1 MNVLGLAWLGT
12 RTERYEE
19 MVGFLRDVLGAD
31 VDHEEPDFA
40 VFKLPD
46 GAKVEIFGPSSHY
59 NPHFNTGPVGGFL
72 VRDLHA
78 ATEELRAAGI
88 EIIQE
93 PGENFWAHF
102 RGPDGN
108 IYELTADPG
117 LLG

>member
-12 RTERYEE
+12 RTEQYQP
-19 MVGFLRDVLGAD
+19 MVDFLRDVLGAD
-31 VDHEEPDFA
+31 VDHEESDFA

-59 NPHFNTGPVGGFL
+59 NPHFTTGPVGGFL
-72 VRDLHA
+72 VQDVHA

-88 EIIQE
+88 EIVQE

-102 RGPDGN
+102 RAPDGN

-117 LLG
+117 LLD